1 MDFFFGNIIAAV
13 TAFAVTAGLGAVL
26 IPWLK
31 KLKFGQMIREDGPT
45 WHQAKQGTPT
55 MGGIMFAVGIT
66 VAIFVGYGSIA
77 MSGFALPTE
86 EFWRF
91 LSGVVMAVL
100 FASIGFLDDYIKVVK
115 KRNLGLK
122 AGEKIIL
129 QILVASAYLAA
140 IYFLGGKSTIVN
152 IPFLGGIDFGL
163 FYFPVMGILIIGMVN
178 SVNLAD
184 GIDGLCTTVT
194 FIVAI
199 FFLSVSFRD
208 GGQGLGV
215 MASAM
220 AAGCIGFLIYNLH
233 PAKVFMGDT
242 GSFFFGGLV
251 TAMGFALHMEFL
263 LLVAGF
269 IYCGESLSVILQV
282 ISCKTRGKR
291 LFKMSPIHHHFE
303 MSGWKENKIVGVFSF
318 VTAVTC
324 IIAYFLEKTM

>member
-1 MDFFFGNIIAAV
+1 MDFFFGNVIAAV
-13 TAFAVTAGLGAVL
+13 TAFVLTAGLGIVL

-31 KLKFGQMIREDGPT
+31 RLKFGQTIREDGPV
-45 WHQAKQGTPT
+45 WHMAKQGIPT
-55 MGGIMFAVGIT
+55 MGGIMFVVGIT

-77 MSGFALPTE
+77 MSGFALSAE

-91 LSGVVMAVL
+91 ILGVIMAVL
-100 FASIGFLDDYIKVVK
+100 FSGIGFFDDYIKVVK
-115 KRNLGLK
+115 KQNLGLK

-140 IYFLGGKSTIVN
+140 MYFLGGKSTVVS
-152 IPFLGGIDFGL
+152 IPFLGAIDFGL
-163 FYFPVMGILIIGMVN
+163 VYFPVMGILIIGMVN
-178 SVNLAD
+178 SVNLTD
-184 GIDGLCTTVT
+184 GIDGLCTTIT
-194 FIVAI
+194 FIVSI
-199 FFLSVSFRD
+199 FFLCLSFRL

-263 LLVAGF
+263 LLIAGF

-303 MSGWKENKIVGVFSF
+303 MSGWKENKIVAVFSF
-318 VTAVTC
+318 ITIITC
-324 IIAYFLEKTM
+324 IIAYFLEKLM